1 MSTPMK
7 PLPSR
12 TQTVPSSRFW
22 FNRQVQKSIG
32 LYKIVASTTPKDYK
46 STKGNLTIYVQFSM
60 EPGSQCW
67 TKRSRSQGPLS
78 GIFRKPQDQLLYLQ
92 LEQRSL
98 SSVQKSTVSHFFW
111 INSKST
117 CLISRRL
124 LQKYYILPGRIRRM
138 ASCYLRMNAL
148 DVKELCCPILW
159 TLGTYAS
166 YILKMWLVQIELC
179 SKCVKN
185 TPKFKDSV

>member
-1 MSTPMK
+1 MSTAMN

-12 TQTVPSSRFW
+12 AQTVPSSRFW

-46 STKGNLTIYVQFSM
+46 STKGKPDNLCLI
-60 EPGSQCW
+60 
-67 TKRSRSQGPLS
+67 L
-78 GIFRKPQDQLLYLQ
+78 
-92 LEQRSL
+92 QRSL
-98 SSVQKSTVSHFFW
+98 GHSVGPEGVEVKVRCQEDLENRRASCYIYSQSRDLSPLSESHFFW

-148 DVKELCCPILW
+148 DVKQQCCPILW

-166 YILKMWLVQIELC
+166 YALKTWLVQIDLC
-179 SKCVKN
+179 SKCVKEA
-185 TPKFKDSV
+185 PKFKDSV

>member
-12 TQTVPSSRFW
+12 TQTIPSSRFW

-46 STKGNLTIYVQFSM
+46 STKGNLKIYVQFSM

-67 TKRSRSQGPLS
+67 TRRSRSQGPLS

-111 INSKST
+111 INSK
-117 CLISRRL
+117 RNMPN
-124 LQKYYILPGRIRRM
+124 LQKTATKILYITWKNKKNGILLPAYECIG
-138 ASCYLRMNAL
+138 C
-148 DVKELCCPILW
+148 
-159 TLGTYAS
+159 
-166 YILKMWLVQIELC
+166 
-179 SKCVKN
+179 
-185 TPKFKDSV
+185 